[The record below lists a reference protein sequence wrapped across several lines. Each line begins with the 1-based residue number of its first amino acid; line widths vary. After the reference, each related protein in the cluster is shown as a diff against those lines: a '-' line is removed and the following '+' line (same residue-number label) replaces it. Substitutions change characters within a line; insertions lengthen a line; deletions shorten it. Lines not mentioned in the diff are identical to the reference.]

1 MTPATESRAAGPE
14 APLRTPQASSAEG
27 ASPPVRSGSRGHCTS
42 AEPAL
47 DGTPKVAASTPNHPE
62 PVGLE
67 SPSATESVAVAG
79 DGSETSSLQTIAA
92 GEGRQAVG
100 DGPCSADHNALP
112 SGLVGKQTS
121 DKLGLQSIS
130 FTASDQ
136 YEASRELARSARMR
150 KLRLVVG
157 HHADTV
163 RDLYAESGVRCQC
176 IMVTLTYAPGA
187 EYSPRQVTEYV
198 RRMRAWLEQRNIA
211 YAYEWVLEMQKRGAP
226 HYHVLWWIPVGKKLP
241 MPDSVTGRQRKR
253 LWPWGLT
260 RIELARSGPAYIVK
274 YASKGDQGLP
284 LPRGARL
291 YGVGGFDSAKRLA
304 QWRALPAYV
313 RDRTEQGSTVRR
325 ATGGG
330 WLVRDSG
337 EHIQS
342 EWERRVQ
349 YGPGYCRVT
358 MTRRQ

>member
-1 MTPATESRAAGPE
+1 MTPATESLAAGPE
-14 APLRTPQASSAEG
+14 APLGTPQASSAEG
-27 ASPPVRSGSRGHCTS
+27 ASPLGRSVSRGCRST
-42 AEPAL
+42 AEPELNATQNL
-47 DGTPKVAASTPNHPE
+47 IASTPNLPE
-62 PVGLE
+62 PVGFE
-67 SPSATESVAVAG
+67 PQSATESGTVTG
-79 DGSETSSLQTIAA
+79 DGLGTISLQTIIDGGGRAA
-92 GEGRQAVG
+92 GG
-100 DGPCSADHNALP
+100 DGPCSADSTALL

-121 DKLGLQSIS
+121 DKQGLQSIT

-198 RRMRAWLEQRNIA
+198 KRMRAWLEQRKIA

-226 HYHVLWWIPVGKKLP
+226 HYHVLWWIPVGMKLP

-260 RIELARSGPAYIVK
+260 RIEIARSGPAYIVK
-274 YASKGDQGLP
+274 YASKGDQDRP

-313 RDRTEQGSTVRR
+313 RDRTEQGSSVRR

-330 WLVRDSG
+330 WLVRESG
-337 EHIQS
+337 EHIPS
-342 EWERRVQ
+342 EWE
-349 YGPGYCRVT
+349 T
-358 MTRRQ
+358 S

>member
-1 MTPATESRAAGPE
+1 MTPATESLAAGPE

-27 ASPPVRSGSRGHCTS
+27 ASPSGRSGSRGHCTS
-42 AEPAL
+42 AEPEPN
-47 DGTPKVAASTPNHPE
+47 GTPISAASTLNHMG

-79 DGSETSSLQTIAA
+79 DGSETSSLQTITA
-92 GEGRQAVG
+92 GEGREAVG

-130 FTASDQ
+130 FTAPDE
-136 YEASRELARSARMR
+136 YAASRDLAQSARMR

-163 RDLYAESGVRCQC
+163 RDLFAASGVRCQC
-176 IMVTLTYAPGA
+176 VMVTLTYAPGA
-187 EYSPRQVTEYV
+187 EYSPRQITEYV
-198 RRMRAWLEQRNIA
+198 KRMRAWLEQRKIA

-226 HYHVLWWIPVGKKLP
+226 HYHVLWWVPGGMKLP
-241 MPDSVTGRQRKR
+241 MPDSVTGRQHKR

-260 RIELARSGPAYIVK
+260 RTELARSGPAYIVK
-274 YASKGDQGLP
+274 YASKGDQGRP

-313 RDRTEQGSTVRR
+313 RDRTEQGSSVRR

-330 WLVRDSG
+330 WLVRESG
-337 EHIQS
+337 EYIPS

>member
-1 MTPATESRAAGPE
+1 MTPTTESRPAGPE
-14 APLRTPQASSAEG
+14 APPRTPQASSAEG
-27 ASPPVRSGSRGHCTS
+27 ASLRRRSGSHSPCPT
-42 AEPAL
+42 AAAAPEA
-47 DGTPKVAASTPNHPE
+47 TPDATAPTPNLPE
-62 PVGLE
+62 PVSLE
-67 SPSATESVAVAG
+67 PLSATESGTLAS
-79 DGSETSSLQTIAA
+79 DGPETSSPQTIIG
-92 GEGRQAVG
+92 GEGREAGG
-100 DGPCSADHNALP
+100 DGPCSADPSALP

-130 FTASDQ
+130 FTAPDE

-150 KLRLVVG
+150 KLRLIVG

-198 RRMRAWLEQRNIA
+198 RRMRAWLEQRKIA

-226 HYHVLWWIPVGKKLP
+226 HYHVLWWIPVGMKLP

-260 RIELARSGPAYIVK
+260 RIEIARSGPAYIVK
-274 YASKGDQGLP
+274 YASKGDQDRP

-313 RDRTEQGSTVRR
+313 RDRTEQGSSVRR

-330 WLVRDSG
+330 WLVRESG
-337 EHIQS
+337 EHIPS